1 VRSAAEL
8 QELAQLLS
16 QAERHVTRQLA
27 RVLEA
32 ERCSVT
38 QWRTL
43 MLLSDGA
50 GHAMSELT
58 DVVLLPAPS
67 VTRLIDRMA
76 CDNLVYRKVD
86 PRDRR
91 RVLVHS
97 SPRGRALHRRVLRRI
112 EQDRETILADS
123 DAAHLDRLAAL
134 LTDLVSRLR

>member
-16 QAERHVTRQLA
+16 QAERNVTRQLA
-27 RVLEA
+27 RVLEQ
-32 ERCSVT
+32 EHCSVA
-38 QWRTL
+38 QWRAL

-58 DVVLLPAPS
+58 YFVLLPAAS

-76 CDNLVYRKVD
+76 CDNLVYRKAD

-91 RVLVHS
+91 RVVVHVT
-97 SPRGRALHRRVLRRI
+97 PRGRALHRRLLRRI